1 MGGAGLEVECGGAL
15 RFHKLHTI
23 LSSLLASCFQ
33 FKTGALSS
41 FCLLPAACYHGGLSS
56 GTITP
61 NKPFLL
67 YDAFITALEKSPTDK
82 LKPDL

>member
-1 MGGAGLEVECGGAL
+1 MFEICFPAAGTQSTQGLDAGISMMWGRVLWMVLRWGGVGVGGRAGLEVGWGGAL

-41 FCLLPAACYHGGLSS
+41 FCLP
-56 GTITP
+56 P
-61 NKPFLL
+61 
-67 YDAFITALEKSPTDK
+67 
-82 LKPDL
+82 